1 MTELCSSNDR
11 QSTDS
16 RAAVW
21 SPDNSETLT
30 QPTNYPI
37 VSARRLTGDAMIS
50 RSTGARFWVEI
61 VFAVLAAVLAVTTLI
76 NAEWIEWLTGTD
88 PDGGDGSLEWLFA
101 GACALVALIS
111 AALARLEWRR
121 AQVAA

>member
-1 MTELCSSNDR
+1 MVFR
-11 QSTDS
+11 
-16 RAAVW
+16 
-21 SPDNSETLT
+21 
-30 QPTNYPI
+30 PT
-37 VSARRLTGDAMIS
+37 R
-50 RSTGARFWVEI
+50 ARFWVEI

-88 PDGGDGSLEWLFA
+88 PDGGDSSLEWLIA